1 MENNYPTS
9 MAFSYS
15 VKPLPSATPSKE
27 IEEELRV
34 DYPKASKQLICHDE
48 VLDMF
53 SASSNVVTE
62 VRTFRLSNGIPMKDT
77 IELMVNKKS
86 GVSERFNSVLIKL
99 LNLSAV
105 TPVDEKPEGV
115 FTFVANNAE
124 YYIPVGGMID
134 VEAEKAKIEE
144 ELKYTKGFM
153 ISVNKK
159 LGNERFVAGAPEQVV
174 AMERKKLAD
183 AEAKV
188 KILEQQL
195 ADL

>member
-1 MENNYPTS
+1 
-9 MAFSYS
+9 
-15 VKPLPSATPSKE
+15 
-27 IEEELRV
+27 
-34 DYPKASKQLICHDE
+34 
-48 VLDMF
+48 
-53 SASSNVVTE
+53 
-62 VRTFRLSNGIPMKDT
+62 
-77 IELMVNKKS
+77 VNKKS
-86 GVSERFNSVLIKL
+86 GVSDRFDSVLIKL
-99 LNLSAV
+99 LNLSEI

-153 ISVNKK
+153 VSVNKK
-159 LGNERFVAGAPEQVV
+159 LSNQRFVAGAPEQVV
-174 AMERKKLAD
+174 AIERKKLAD